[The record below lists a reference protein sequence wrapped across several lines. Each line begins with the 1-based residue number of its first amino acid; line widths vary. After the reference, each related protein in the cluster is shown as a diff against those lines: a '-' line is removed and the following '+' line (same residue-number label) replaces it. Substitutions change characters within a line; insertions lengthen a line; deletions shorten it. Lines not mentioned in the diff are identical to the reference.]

1 MQALGLGRTLR
12 VFAFDG
18 EVFDAVAAFFAGQ
31 VALQVV
37 EDDVLL
43 LLDGVGVAEVDL
55 GSVQTQAV
63 AVAAVGA
70 AAACNAET
78 GAVFL
83 PLLATEQPFAV
94 ALVGMADMAVPAEA
108 DAFATE
114 VGGFVF
120 LYADGLVQLAESGEA
135 GFNMQMVVGD
145 VSGEAAVG
153 CAVGQGGA
161 EEVDAAVNQRRVM
174 DAGVQGG
181 AVPGRLAAERA
192 DAEADVGAAAEVVA
206 LVVFQAEFDTFVV
219 QALDVGAVKEGAGVL
234 FECRRQ
240 EGRRGKGDEQ
250 PDDGNEGEDF
260 GEAVLGDVLHGVFAG
275 GDGLSVGFLW
285 GFDNYYVVT
294 V

>member
-1 MQALGLGRTLR
+1 MGGDEALLQALGLGRTLR

-83 PLLATEQPFAV
+83 PLLAAEQPFAV
-94 ALVGMADMAVPAEA
+94 ALVGMADVAVPAEA
-108 DAFATE
+108 DTFATE

-135 GFNMQMVVGD
+135 GLDMQVVVRD

-153 CAVGQGGA
+153 RAVGQGGA
-161 EEVDAAVNQRRVM
+161 APLLLAASRAAVEQRRVI

-192 DAEADVGAAAEVVA
+192 EAEADVGAAAEVVA
-206 LVVFQAEFDTFVV
+206 LVVFQAEFDAFVA
-219 QALDVGAVKEGAGVL
+219 QAFNISAVKEGAGV
-234 FECRRQ
+234 FFDDWRE
-240 EGRRGKGDEQ
+240 EGRSSKGDNQ
-250 PDDGNEGEDF
+250 PENGYNGKDF
-260 GEAVLGDVLHGVFAG
+260 AQSVLRGVLHGYQAG
-275 GDGLSVGFLW
+275 CEV
-285 GFDNYYVVT
+285 
-294 V
+294 